1 MVAYL
6 PSMPE
11 ALGTNTHFT
20 NWIFWYAQDPSALE
34 MEEGG
39 PDPQSPG
46 NPVLPGILQDQG
58 KGFDARNLRPI

>member
-1 MVAYL
+1 MD
-6 PSMPE
+6 E
-11 ALGTNTHFT
+11 K
-20 NWIFWYAQDPSALE
+20 
-34 MEEGG
+34 MEEEG